1 MIRVINEGESD
12 DLVTKY
18 SEIRRKAWIE
28 VTDKESTMFKHHLTS
43 TQPDHVEARNG
54 FFNAINND
62 PDLGKRM
69 AESMNA
75 TLPELSLD

>member
-1 MIRVINEGESD
+1 MIRVITKGESD

-18 SEIRRKAWIE
+18 SEIRRKAWID

-43 TQPDHVEARNG
+43 TQPEHVEARNA

-62 PDLGKRM
+62 PDFPKKM

-75 TLPELSLD
+75 TMPELLLD